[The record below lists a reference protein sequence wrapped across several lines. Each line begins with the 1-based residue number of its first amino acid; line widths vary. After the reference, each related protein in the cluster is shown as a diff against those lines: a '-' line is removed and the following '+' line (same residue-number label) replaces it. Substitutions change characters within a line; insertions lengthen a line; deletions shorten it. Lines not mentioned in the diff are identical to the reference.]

1 MASSAAGRRFGLIS
15 GMIPS
20 AKNELLYRDAT
31 DAVASITSY
40 ATSIADHP
48 TGTPV
53 CRIGLGSSQKS
64 GFHARKCG
72 EVSAWAQ
79 TNFSCKNP
87 GGPSNNPADGC
98 ARIML
103 TMEVNFDSTGGDSGG
118 TIWYGD
124 TGTDGP
130 MKLMGM
136 HVHSDVDGS
145 AGDDRDSG
153 KHGWYTPVSQVLDGL
168 EEKGHD
174 IKVCTSAS
182 C

>member
-1 MASSAAGRRFGLIS
+1 
-15 GMIPS
+15 
-20 AKNELLYRDAT
+20 
-31 DAVASITSY
+31 
-40 ATSIADHP
+40 
-48 TGTPV
+48 
-53 CRIGLGSSQKS
+53 
-64 GFHARKCG
+64 
-72 EVSAWAQ
+72 
-79 TNFSCKNP
+79 
-87 GGPSNNPADGC
+87 
-98 ARIML
+98 
-103 TMEVNFDSTGGDSGG
+103 
-118 TIWYGD
+118 
-124 TGTDGP
+124 